1 MSRLW
6 GAVVFVLLVISVFQ
20 TWRLERVRL
29 EWATERAVTAEGA
42 VKELTDTAATITA
55 LRGTFEEIMET
66 ANALPNADACGFDD
80 GRVRALDAIQ
90 HPVPPAR

>member
-1 MSRLW
+1 M
-6 GAVVFVLLVISVFQ
+6 
-20 TWRLERVRL
+20 ERVRL
-29 EWATERAVTAEGA
+29 AWATERAVTAEGA
-42 VKELTDTAATITA
+42 VKDLTDTAATITA
-55 LRGTFEEIMET
+55 LRGEFEEIMET